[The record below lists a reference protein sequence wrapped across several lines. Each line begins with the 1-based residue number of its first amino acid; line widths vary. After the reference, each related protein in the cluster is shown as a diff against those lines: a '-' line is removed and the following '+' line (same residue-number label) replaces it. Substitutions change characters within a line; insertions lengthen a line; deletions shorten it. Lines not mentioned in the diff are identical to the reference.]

1 MILIAL
7 MLLVGPTVCLARVY
21 FRDHGLP
28 RGRRPHWLDWRVPAL
43 MLLLGQV
50 YAVSVGHWAV
60 ILQGQFFPMR
70 GLLFFMVSGLAY
82 GAAIFPQTVARRP
95 AGWSERV
102 AFDSRWLV
110 AVPAWLGIAVSVVV
124 TVTLG
129 LG

>member
-7 MLLVGPTVCLARVY
+7 MLLVGPAICLAWLH

-28 RGRRPHWLDWRVPAL
+28 RGRRPDWVDWRVLAL
-43 MLLLGQV
+43 MLLLGQL
-50 YAVSVGHWAV
+50 YAVSVGPWAE
-60 ILQGQFFPMR
+60 ILQGEFFPMR
-70 GLLFFMVSGLAY
+70 GLLFFMLSGVAY

-95 AGWSERV
+95 ARWSERV

-110 AVPAWLGIAVSVVV
+110 AVPAWSGIAASVVV